1 MKVFLRAV
9 GLGVAAVLL
18 TAFAN
23 GCAGDESARKPDP
36 REAPDFALATPDG
49 TLIRLSDYRGQVVL
63 LDFWATWCPPCRVSM
78 AHNVKMQD
86 KYRSKGLAVLG
97 LSLDKNPDDV
107 AEYLKRETI
116 NFPVAFLDDATRQA
130 YGGIATVP
138 YAVVIDR
145 TGRIRK
151 RQLGFS
157 HDLAESLEKT
167 IIQLLGEG
175 STVPYGS

>member
-9 GLGVAAVLL
+9 GLGAVALLL
-18 TAFAN
+18 TAFAI
-23 GCAGDESARKPDP
+23 GCADEGSTRKPDP
-36 REAPDFALATPDG
+36 REAPDFALATVEG
-49 TLIRLSDYRGQVVL
+49 TRIRLSDYRGQVVL

-78 AHNVKMQD
+78 AHNVKLQD
-86 KYRSKGLAVLG
+86 TYRSKGLAVLG

-107 AEYLKRETI
+107 ADYLRRETI
-116 NFPVAFLDDATRQA
+116 NFPVVFLDDVTRQA

-138 YAVVIDR
+138 YAVLIDR

-157 HDLAESLEKT
+157 HDLAGSLEKT

-175 STVPYGS
+175 SAVPYGS